1 MKNEVNKPKAYAN
14 TIMIP
19 IYDCAYINKN
29 KCYEEYDKSFAI
41 ISDILAKRDIKYKE
55 WKEVSAN
62 GEEHGKDEFR
72 DS

>member
-1 MKNEVNKPKAYAN
+1 
-14 TIMIP
+14 MIP

-55 WKEVSAN
+55 WKEVS
-62 GEEHGKDEFR
+62 F
-72 DS
+72 